1 MEQLSEEDDAVY
13 RSEAKSAHLLF
24 GTIGGALFSS
34 SLPVRWYCTVLVD
47 EAAQAIEPEMLPL
60 LLMLM
65 ETGRFVSV
73 GDPDQLGA
81 VVRQEYLRH
90 TQFDRSLMARA
101 LHIPGMVVE
110 LLTLNYRSHPSIF
123 SFSSKHIYGG
133 ALFVGGLVIP

>member
-1 MEQLSEEDDAVY
+1 MLQKHINLKRFGKLLARKVSDKHKSRILPISLEHLSKEDADVY
-13 RSEAKSAHLLF
+13 RSEAKSA
-24 GTIGGALFSS
+24 
-34 SLPVRWYCTVLVD
+34 
-47 EAAQAIEPEMLPL
+47 QPEMLPL

-81 VVRQEYLRH
+81 VVCQEYLRQ

-101 LHIPGMVVE
+101 LHIPGMEVE

-123 SFSSKHIYGG
+123 LFLQSIYMVVRC
-133 ALFVGGLVIP
+133 L

>member
-1 MEQLSEEDDAVY
+1 
-13 RSEAKSAHLLF
+13 
-24 GTIGGALFSS
+24 
-34 SLPVRWYCTVLVD
+34 
-47 EAAQAIEPEMLPL
+47 
-60 LLMLM
+60 MLM

-133 ALFVGGLVIP
+133 ALFVGGLIIP

>member
-1 MEQLSEEDDAVY
+1 M
-13 RSEAKSAHLLF
+13 
-24 GTIGGALFSS
+24 FSS
-34 SLPVRWYCTVLVD
+34 SLLVRWYCIVLVD

-101 LHIPGMVVE
+101 LHIPGMEVE

-123 SFSSKHIYGG
+123 YFSSKHIYGG
-133 ALFVGGLVIP
+133 ALFVGGLIIP